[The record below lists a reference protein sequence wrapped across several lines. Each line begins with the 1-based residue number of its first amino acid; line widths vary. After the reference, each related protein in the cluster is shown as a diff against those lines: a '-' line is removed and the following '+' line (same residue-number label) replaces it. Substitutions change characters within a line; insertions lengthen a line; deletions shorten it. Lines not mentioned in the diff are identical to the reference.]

1 MYCNNLHTFCL
12 AVLTEEEMGSYLQK
26 VVGDIFNKIIM
37 TVSFDMSLMESLLFL
52 CSDLEKHIVAED
64 EKLYLKEKGVNT
76 DEIQGIC
83 E

>member
-1 MYCNNLHTFCL
+1 
-12 AVLTEEEMGSYLQK
+12 MGSYLQK
-26 VVGDIFNKIIM
+26 VLGDVFNKIIM
-37 TVSFDMSLMESLLFL
+37 TVSFDMSLMKSLLFL

-64 EKLYLKEKGVNT
+64 EKLFLKEKGVNT

>member
-1 MYCNNLHTFCL
+1 MSICSLKYCTVIICTPFALL
-12 AVLTEEEMGSYLQK
+12 YLQRK
-26 VVGDIFNKIIM
+26 KWEAIYRKLWVTF
-37 TVSFDMSLMESLLFL
+37 FDMSLMESLLFL

-64 EKLYLKEKGVNT
+64 EKLFLKEKGVNT